1 MRNATSRR
9 STRLSLL
16 LIASLLLTG
25 CAQKNILED
34 LGLITAAAYDLA
46 EDKKLKVTVTMPE
59 TSQEATEK
67 VQVITAKGALFKE
80 ATSNISL
87 ATDRQVVSGQ
97 MRTAIFSEKLA
108 RVGLWRAVD
117 TLLRDVNIT
126 SSLILCISD
135 GDAREVLA
143 TKYPEHQRVGKYIFE
158 LLSKEAKTFSIP
170 KTTLYGFARE
180 YNSSGT
186 DPVIPYIRLTG
197 EHLLAAGTA
206 LFRDDRF
213 VGSLSPEETKMFL
226 MLKGS
231 GKGADLK
238 QTLHNLGGDEGA
250 AQVLLT
256 YVLSKQSHEASIQD
270 GKPQIV
276 FDIKLFGQVIEYT
289 GTQSISKKDVLEKI
303 EREVEKG
310 LKKRMEDLIQ
320 QLQRK
325 YKCDPIGIGD
335 HLRAKGLY
343 KRWNHDIWREAY
355 AQTKIKVNLKLDII
369 RTGIIK

>member
-1 MRNATSRR
+1 MKNATSRPAKLLPLLLV
-9 STRLSLL
+9 TSLL
-16 LIASLLLTG
+16 FTG
-25 CAQKNILED
+25 CARKNILED
-34 LGLITAAAYDLA
+34 LGLITSAAYDLA
-46 EDKKLKVTVTMPE
+46 EDNKLKVTVTMPE
-59 TSQEATEK
+59 TSQEATKK
-67 VQVITAKGALFKE
+67 VQVITAKGDLFKE

-108 RVGLWRAVD
+108 RIGLWRAVD

-143 TKYPEHQRVGKYIFE
+143 TKYPDHQRVGKYVYE
-158 LLSKEAKTFSIP
+158 LLHKEAKMFSIP
-170 KTTLYGFARE
+170 KTTLHDFSRE
-180 YNSSGT
+180 YNSSGA

-238 QTLHNLGGDEGA
+238 QTLHNLGGNEGE

-256 YVLSKQSHEASIQD
+256 YVLSEQSHKASIQG

-289 GTQSISKKDVLEKI
+289 GTQSISKKDVLDKI
-303 EREVEKG
+303 EQEVEKG
-310 LKKRMEDLIQ
+310 LKERMEDLIQ

-335 HLRAKGLY
+335 HLRATGLY
-343 KRWNHDIWREAY
+343 KRWDHDIWREAY
-355 AQTKIKVNLKLDII
+355 AQTKVKVNLKLDII
-369 RTGIIK
+369 RTGIVK